1 MPEIHFHLPEDW
13 TRDRARMLPF
23 YQKLTAGLPQQA
35 QIRLVPIEREGLLD
49 RIEATAGVHIVN
61 HGRVMHPRA
70 LNAGIAY
77 IYPFWHLDPSG
88 IRAFS
93 SIGEAV
99 FRPSQVD
106 GEVARGFFRR
116 LRGRLVEGRTSR
128 YEQPEEI
135 ADLGAMKAAVFL
147 QSEGHR
153 TVGETLYLDRW
164 AMLRGVL
171 EAVDGP
177 VAVKPHPRDLD
188 PETGDMLEA
197 LQAAYPH
204 LVVTLANIHDV
215 IRAAERVVTINS
227 AVGIEAYLHR
237 KPVILCGKADFHHI
251 ATVAKTPEEL
261 NRALRAVP
269 EERPYAKYIQWYF
282 GERCLNAGAPDLVER
297 FWARLPPGQGGV

>member
-1 MPEIHFHLPEDW
+1 
-13 TRDRARMLPF
+13 MLPF
-23 YQKLTAGLPQQA
+23 YQKLTGGFAGRA
-35 QIRLVPIEREGLLD
+35 DIRFVPIEREGLLD
-49 RIEATAGVHIVN
+49 AIEAAPGVHIVN
-61 HGRVMHPRA
+61 HGRILHPRA

-93 SIGEAV
+93 SIGEAA
-99 FRPSQVD
+99 FRPSEVD
-106 GEVARGFFRR
+106 GEAARVFFRR
-116 LRGRLVEGRTSR
+116 LRARLVEGRTSR
-128 YEQPEEI
+128 YEQPEEF
-135 ADLGAMKAAVFL
+135 AELGAVKAAVFL

-188 PETGDMLEA
+188 PETGDTLEA
-197 LQAAYPH
+197 LQVEYPH
-204 LVVTLANIHDV
+204 LVVTLGNIHDV

-237 KPVILCGKADFHHI
+237 KPVILCGKSDFHHI
-251 ATVAKTPEEL
+251 ASVAKTPEEL
-261 NRALRAVP
+261 ASALQGVP

-297 FWARLPPGQGGV
+297 FWARLPLDLADV